1 MATIGANLQAVRQRI
16 ADAARA
22 CGRDPGDIRLLA
34 VSKTFGAD
42 AVAAA
47 SSHGQRAFGENYV
60 REAVE
65 KITTLAN
72 TELESR
78 IAPAN
83 REFDTATRDAHG
95 PSAGV
100 ASPKGPLLGPLES
113 RTAPANREFDATTG
127 DARGPSAGVA
137 SPKGPLLCPL
147 EWHFIGP
154 IQSNK
159 TRLIAEN
166 FAWVHSVD
174 RATIAARLSAARPA
188 GLAPLQI
195 CIQVNIGGEDTKS
208 GVAPAD
214 ALLLARAVSA
224 LPRLKLRGLMAIPPA
239 SNDQAQQRRY
249 FAAVRQLKDQLS
261 DAGIALDTLSM
272 GMSADLE
279 AAIAEGATLV
289 RVGTAIFGA
298 RTKN

>member
-1 MATIGANLQAVRQRI
+1 MLRRAGLPTKSLNFHEIMATIGTNLQAVRRRI

-34 VSKTFGAD
+34 VSKTFGAE

-47 SSHGQRAFGENYV
+47 NSHEQRAFGENYV
-60 REAVE
+60 QEAVE
-65 KITTLAN
+65 KITALAN
-72 TELESR
+72 PE
-78 IAPAN
+78 
-83 REFDTATRDAHG
+83 
-95 PSAGV
+95 
-100 ASPKGPLLGPLES
+100 
-113 RTAPANREFDATTG
+113 
-127 DARGPSAGVA
+127 
-137 SPKGPLLCPL
+137 L
-147 EWHFIGP
+147 EWHYIGP

-166 FAWVHSVD
+166 FAWAHSVD

-188 GLAPLQI
+188 GLPPLQI
-195 CIQVNIGGEDTKS
+195 CIEVNIGGEDTKS

-214 ALLLARAVSA
+214 ALLLARAVSV

-239 SNDQAQQRRY
+239 SGDSAQQRRY
-249 FAAVRQLKDQLS
+249 FAAVRQLKDRLA

-289 RVGTAIFGA
+289 RVGTAIFGE
-298 RTKN
+298 RKSY